1 VRVAAPG
8 KLLLSGAYA
17 VLEGAPALVVAVDRM
32 AIADGSHASD
42 RPTPEV
48 LSALSA
54 ADAPRVDA
62 SRLRTGEHKLGLGS
76 SAAILVASLGVSFAR
91 AGRDLADPSAQR
103 DLFLAA
109 RRAHAAA
116 QGGGSGVDVAASVYG
131 GAFVYAMGPEGVG
144 QVEPISLP
152 DVLLDVFW
160 LGSPAVTSGMRER
173 VDGLKARA
181 SDRYKT
187 RINEIAFASAQT
199 ISAARSGDAEAFIL
213 GVRETSAAMASLGRD
228 ADAPIIPPKLEPLLS
243 LAHEDGAAFVP
254 SGAGGG
260 DVFVH
265 VGRGTASPRFR
276 ALAASLGIS
285 PVTMGVSAL
294 GAHFLLD

>member
-17 VLEGAPALVVAVDRM
+17 VLEGAPALVVAVDRV
-32 AIADGSHASD
+32 AVADGSHTSD

-48 LSALSA
+48 LAALSA

-62 SRLRTGEHKLGLGS
+62 SLLRTGEHKLGLGS

-91 AGRDLADPSAQR
+91 ASRDIADSAVRR

-109 RRAHAAA
+109 RRAHSAA
-116 QGGGSGVDVAASVYG
+116 QSGGSGVDVAASVYG
-131 GAFVYAMGPEGVG
+131 GALVYTLGPDGVG
-144 QVEPISLP
+144 HVEPVSLP
-152 DVLLDVFW
+152 DIVLDVFW
-160 LGSPAVTSGMRER
+160 LGSPAATSGMRER
-173 VDGLKARA
+173 VDALKARA
-181 SDRYKT
+181 GDRYKT

-199 ISAARSGDAEAFIL
+199 IAAARSRDADAFIL

-228 ADAPIIPPKLEPLLS
+228 ADAPIVPPKLDPLVS

-265 VGRGTASPRFR
+265 VGRGPASSRFR
-276 ALAASLGIS
+276 ALAASVGIDAVSMGLSPLGVHI
-285 PVTMGVSAL
+285 
-294 GAHFLLD
+294 LD

>member
-1 VRVAAPG
+1 M
-8 KLLLSGAYA
+8 A
-17 VLEGAPALVVAVDRM
+17 V
-32 AIADGSHASD
+32 ADGSQTAD

-54 ADAPRVDA
+54 AEAPRVDA
-62 SRLRTGEHKLGLGS
+62 SRLRMGEHKLGLGS

-91 AGRDLADPSAQR
+91 AGRDLADPLVQR
-103 DLFLAA
+103 DLFRAA
-109 RRAHAAA
+109 RRAHAVA

-131 GAFVYAMGPEGVG
+131 GAFAYAMGSDGVG
-144 QVEPISLP
+144 QVEPVSLP
-152 DVLLDVFW
+152 DVVLDVFW

-173 VDGLKARA
+173 VGGLKASA
-181 SDRYKT
+181 PDRYKT

-213 GVRETSAAMASLGRD
+213 GVRETSAAMASLGRN
-228 ADAPIIPPKLEPLLS
+228 ADAPIIPPTLDPLFT

-265 VGRGTASPRFR
+265 VGRGPGSPRFR
-276 ALAASLGIS
+276 ALAATLGVS
-285 PVTMGVSAL
+285 PVAMGLSPV
-294 GAHFLLD
+294 GAHVLVD